1 MKKIIFSFL
10 LMMYFLSGCT
20 DILDVE
26 PTSYIQY
33 PSTGSFSLSEATSL
47 AVGCYAS
54 MQDPILYEWAL
65 TEIVSDNAFNSFTG
79 TTDLRR
85 LAAIDFDTFDWQAN
99 DLNYLYPYWATTY
112 TSIRNTNVLLNGI
125 GYVYDNAT
133 GSLTFSQKEVVEAS
147 AKHLAAEAC
156 FIRAY
161 NYFNLVRLFGEVPLI
176 TVNFL
181 DPREAYSI
189 GKSSVA
195 DVYKLIIAD
204 LMFASTNGLS
214 TAYSSSSTNL
224 GKATKWAAE
233 ALLAKV
239 YLTLGQKSDALPLL
253 TDVITNSGHALYT
266 SGSGTSY
273 SSSAVQKVFSTSNEM
288 NSEIVFAIRYGSASN
303 QAVGNAW
310 QELWQTRSS
319 PLPRGDNGV
328 APSLYSAFNSSDAR
342 RTSSI
347 RSNSGFVPTRY
358 ELEKFYGSVSL
369 TGTGLRDW
377 PVIRYADVLLMYAEA
392 AGKGNANSLIYM
404 NQVRQRSWSTAIAA
418 SAILTDDAF
427 ESVLLNERR
436 LEFVGENQ
444 RWFDLLRFSA
454 NSASGVINVKTII
467 KNYFTNAYA
476 LYYEADLGIPLET
489 FHANIDNSTLLLPT
503 PSSEGL

>member
-1 MKKIIFSFL
+1 
-10 LMMYFLSGCT
+10 MYVLSSCNN
-20 DILDVE
+20 ILNVE

-33 PSTGSFSLSEATSL
+33 PSSGSFSLSEATSL

-54 MQDPILYEWAL
+54 MQDPITYEWAL
-65 TEIVSDNAFNSFTG
+65 TEIVSDNAFNSNTG
-79 TTDLRR
+79 TSDLRR
-85 LAAIDFDTFDWQAN
+85 LAAVDFDTFDWQAN
-99 DLNYLYPYWATTY
+99 DLNYLYPYWSSTY

-125 GYVYDNAT
+125 GYVYDGT
-133 GSLTFSQKEVVEAS
+133 SGSLTFTQKEVVEAS
-147 AKHLAAEAC
+147 AKPLAAEAC

-189 GKSSVA
+189 GKSPVA
-195 DVYKLIIAD
+195 DVYKLITAD
-204 LMFASTNGLS
+204 LQFAVANGLS
-214 TAYSSSSTNL
+214 AAYSSSSPDL

-239 YLTLGQKSDALPLL
+239 YLTLGQKSNALPLL
-253 TDVITNSGHALYT
+253 TDVITNSKHALYT

-273 SSSAVQKVFSTSNEM
+273 STSSVQQVFSTSNEM
-288 NSEIVFAIRYGSASN
+288 NSEIVFAIRYGSGSN

-347 RSNSGFVPTRY
+347 RANTGFVPTRY
-358 ELEKFYGSVSL
+358 ELEKFFGSVSL
-369 TGTGLRDW
+369 TATGLRDW
-377 PVIRYADVLLMYAEA
+377 SVIRYADVLLMYAEA
-392 AGKGNANSLIYM
+392 AGKGNTNSLIYM

-444 RWFDLLRFSA
+444 RWFDLLRFTA
-454 NSASGVINVKTII
+454 NSASGAIKVKTIL
-467 KNYFTNAYA
+467 KDYFTNAYA
-476 LYYEADLGIPLET
+476 LYYQEDLGIPLAT